1 MDRIED
7 LLDYF
12 SSYDV
17 MTIKKDAYIFNPN
30 VDGMPPKYVYL
41 LKEGIC
47 SLQGDTKNGNSRIY
61 LFMESQR
68 AVGYIP
74 VLHDIVSDYDRGYY
88 LMAIQAKTDCIVY
101 RVPSQDFLRAYKEN
115 EAFRDYIVRHV
126 LMDYMKLLQ
135 NFHNQHEGS
144 AVTKLCKLLLDVSAM
159 EQGQIVIRNMMPYA
173 DIANYIG
180 VHPVTVGRI
189 MSKLYKYEY
198 IIKMENGRIWI
209 KKPESMQALVN
220 VESEMFYY

>member
-17 MTIKKDAYIFNPN
+17 MTIKKDAYIFNPD

-144 AVTKLCKLLLDVSAM
+144 AVTKL
-159 EQGQIVIRNMMPYA
+159 
-173 DIANYIG
+173 
-180 VHPVTVGRI
+180 
-189 MSKLYKYEY
+189 
-198 IIKMENGRIWI
+198 
-209 KKPESMQALVN
+209 
-220 VESEMFYY
+220 

>member
-159 EQGQIVIRNMMPYA
+159 EQGHCINMN
-173 DIANYIG
+173 I
-180 VHPVTVGRI
+180 
-189 MSKLYKYEY
+189 S
-198 IIKMENGRIWI
+198 
-209 KKPESMQALVN
+209 
-220 VESEMFYY
+220 

>member
-1 MDRIED
+1 MECIED

-12 SSYDV
+12 PSYDV
-17 MTIKKDAYIFNPN
+17 MTFKKDAYLFAPD
-30 VDGMPPKYVYL
+30 VDSIPPKYVYL

-47 SLQGDTKNGNSRIY
+47 SLQGETKNGDSRIY

-74 VLHDIVSDYDRGYY
+74 VLHDIVSDYERGYY
-88 LMAIQAKTDCIVY
+88 LMAIQAKTDCVVY
-101 RVPSQDFLRAYKEN
+101 RIQSQDFVSAYDEKKS
-115 EAFRDYIVRHV
+115 FRDYIVSQF
-126 LMDYMKLLQ
+126 LKDYMKLLQ
-135 NFHNQHEGS
+135 NFHDQHEGG
-144 AVTKLCKLLLDVSAM
+144 AVSKLCKLLLDVSSM
-159 EQGQIVIRNMMPYA
+159 DQERVIIRNMMPYA

-198 IIKMENGRIWI
+198 ILKMVNGHIWI
-209 KKPESMQALVN
+209 KKPEAMQALVD
-220 VESEMFYY
+220 VESEMIYY

>member
-17 MTIKKDAYIFNPN
+17 MTIKKDAYIFNPD

>member
-198 IIKMENGRIWI
+198 IIKMEDGRIWI

>member
-1 MDRIED
+1 
-7 LLDYF
+7 
-12 SSYDV
+12 
-17 MTIKKDAYIFNPN
+17 
-30 VDGMPPKYVYL
+30 
-41 LKEGIC
+41 
-47 SLQGDTKNGNSRIY
+47 
-61 LFMESQR
+61 MESQR

-144 AVTKLCKLLLDVSAM
+144 AVTKL
-159 EQGQIVIRNMMPYA
+159 
-173 DIANYIG
+173 
-180 VHPVTVGRI
+180 
-189 MSKLYKYEY
+189 
-198 IIKMENGRIWI
+198 
-209 KKPESMQALVN
+209 
-220 VESEMFYY
+220 